1 MTVRIAVLIVA
12 WNGKQD
18 LRLCLSSL
26 QTTLRDSPPYDICVV
41 DNASRD
47 GTADWL
53 STQHPAVQLIRS
65 ETNLGFAGGNNLG
78 LKTLLGQGY
87 EYILLLNQDTV
98 AGNDFLA
105 PLAACLDAHPEIGM
119 AQPLILQFQHPNL
132 INTDGNPIHFL
143 GFGYA
148 GNCDLPLEVVEP
160 GYRDRECILIPAASG
175 AAVLIRAELLNR
187 IGLFDDFFFSYNED
201 LDLCWRARLSG
212 AGLALCPRARV
223 YHNYDYQ
230 RPTGQKTSLLER
242 NRLAALCK
250 NYRLGSLLLLS
261 PVLLLFEFYMLLYA
275 ARHGWLGLKLRGY
288 RELAGQKPPLR
299 QKRRQVQALRRV
311 SDRQIVRWFT
321 AELKFERVNGWLIK
335 IGNTLL
341 RVHWKIFRNLIF
353 W

>member
-1 MTVRIAVLIVA
+1 MTARIAVLIVA

-26 QTTLRDSPPYDICVV
+26 QTTLRDSPPYDLCVV
-41 DNASRD
+41 DNASSD

-53 STQHPAVQLIRS
+53 SAQHPAVQLIRS

-78 LKTLLGQGY
+78 LKALLGQDY

-148 GNCDLPLEVVEP
+148 GHYNLPLEVVEP
-160 GYRDRECILIPAASG
+160 GYSDRECIPIPAASG
-175 AAVLIRAELLNR
+175 AAVLIRSELLNS

-201 LDLCWRARLSG
+201 LDLCWRARLAG
-212 AGLALCPRARV
+212 AGLAMCPRARV

-230 RPTGQKTSLLER
+230 RPTGQKTSLIER

-250 NYRLGSLLLLS
+250 NYRLGTLLLLS

-288 RELAGQKPPLR
+288 RELAAQKPSLL
-299 QKRRQVQALRRV
+299 QKRRQVQALRRGT
-311 SDRQIVRWFT
+311 DRQIVQWFT
-321 AELKFERVNGWLIK
+321 AELKFERVSGPLVK
-335 IGNTLL
+335 IGNTFL
-341 RVHWKIFRNLIF
+341 RVHWKVIRNLIF

>member
-1 MTVRIAVLIVA
+1 MTARIAVLIVA

-18 LRLCLSSL
+18 LKLCLSSL
-26 QTTLRDSPPYDICVV
+26 QTTLRDSPPYDISVV
-41 DNASRD
+41 DNASSD

-53 STQHPAVQLIRS
+53 AAQHPAVQLIRS
-65 ETNLGFAGGNNLG
+65 KTNLGFAGGNNLG
-78 LKTLLGQGY
+78 LKSLLEQGY

-98 AGNDFLA
+98 AKNDFLS

-160 GYRDRECILIPAASG
+160 GYRERDCIPIPAASG
-175 AAVLIRAELLNR
+175 AAVLIRSELLNR

-201 LDLCWRARLSG
+201 LDLCWRARLAG

-250 NYRLGSLLLLS
+250 NYRLGTLLLLS
-261 PVLLLFEFYMLLYA
+261 PVLLLFELYMLLYA
-275 ARHGWLGLKLRGY
+275 ARNRWFTLKLRGY
-288 RELAGQKPPLR
+288 RELAAQKPTLR

-311 SDRQIVRWFT
+311 SDRQIVQWFT
-321 AELKFERVNGWLIK
+321 AELKFERVSSRLVAV
-335 IGNTLL
+335 GNRILS
-341 RVHWKIFRNLIF
+341 VYWFIFCKTIL

>member
-1 MTVRIAVLIVA
+1 MTARIAVLIVA

-18 LRLCLSSL
+18 LKLCLSSL
-26 QTTLRDSPPYDICVV
+26 QTTLRDSPVYDVCVV

-53 STQHPAVQLIRS
+53 SVQHPAVQLIRS

-78 LKTLLGQGY
+78 LKSLLEQGY

-105 PLAACLDAHPEIGM
+105 PLAACLDAHPEISM
-119 AQPLILQFQHPNL
+119 VQPLILQFQHPNL

-160 GYRDRECILIPAASG
+160 GYRERECIPIPAASG
-175 AAVLIRAELLNR
+175 AAVLIRSELLNR

-201 LDLCWRARLSG
+201 LDLCWRARLAG
-212 AGLALCPRARV
+212 TGLALCPRARV

-261 PVLLLFEFYMLLYA
+261 PVLLLFEIYMLLYA

-321 AELKFERVNGWLIK
+321 AELKFERVNGPIISL
-335 IGNTLL
+335 GNW
-341 RVHWKIFRNLIF
+341 VLIF
-353 W
+353 VWTIARLFIFW